1 MRKISIFL
9 IMLLALSSLVLGASI
24 IQVRRDTAANWVS
37 SNPILAQGEMGLET
51 DTLKLKFGNGT
62 GTWNALPYYSTDLF
76 DPSGYYTSIQ
86 IDSQNLTM
94 TEFVLYVNSTND
106 AGNDYNDAWI
116 NTTIDTKDIVV
127 NTSMKNYVDNLN
139 GTWEDSSSNLTEQN
153 IADFG
158 FLKFLNL
165 TSYITNLNTSW
176 VDTLIDNRV
185 VQSFVQTLGFYTK
198 DEVYNTTEIDTL
210 GNWSA
215 DKIDYSTTVLIQGW
229 IDGNYTALDGKIDS
243 IENLTLAQIVTN
255 IGNWSNDK
263 GDYYTSSEVD
273 SIITTMDNLS
283 LLQIVTNIGNWSAD
297 KGDYS
302 TTTSANLLYAP
313 TGYGDEW
320 NKTYADT
327 LYLTSYQNL
336 TDADILAFGYNH
348 TVDLTAYFNTLYSNS
363 TDTNETTRVDILVS
377 QVDSMENLSTSDV
390 QGIKVNNATYADDSA
405 LLGGELPSV
414 YLDNTDYCS
423 DGSCGSLVVTG
434 NFTIIGNYINATVEN
449 QFINGSIIPELD
461 DEFDLGSQSK
471 RWDNIYTTNIV
482 SDDWT
487 NVTITENQISDLQ
500 DYLTS
505 YQNLT
510 DSDILAFGYNHTTDL
525 TAYFN
530 TLYSNS
536 TDTNE
541 TTRVDTLVNQVASM
555 ENLSM
560 VEVAANTTG
569 YGYITSY
576 DNLSGDNV
584 VGMVG
589 NWSAWD
595 NITGIPHATPSN
607 SDITHFSLADE
618 IYDWVIGLGYSTTV
632 GTVTSVTGTSPIVSS
647 GGATPAISATILK
660 DLVTTAPLTG
670 AVDNVFVG
678 TDSDITLA
686 ITMGGDLV
694 TTAPLTGGVLNIFP
708 GSGTKATIAMPVA
721 TTSAD
726 GYLDKDDWN
735 TFNNKADS
743 DTTYSAGNGISEALT
758 VFSVAGGTAL
768 TQDAGGLSVTD
779 GGIGDTQIADAY
791 INQALT
797 TTSNPTFNNQTITEC
812 IVFASGGKICSGS

>member
-1 MRKISIFL
+1 MKINKTI
-9 IMLLALSSLVLGASI
+9 IMLLIVFSIAISFVSAASI
-24 IQVRRDTAANWVS
+24 IQIRRDIASAWST

-76 DPSGYYTSIQ
+76 DPSGYYTMVE

-94 TEFVLYVNSTND
+94 TEFILYVNSTNG
-106 AGNDYNDAWI
+106 AGSGYTDNWI
-116 NTTIDTKDIVV
+116 NVTIDAKDVTA
-127 NTSMKNYVDNLN
+127 NTSMKDYVDSLN
-139 GTWEDSSSNLTEQN
+139 GTWQDNSDNLTEQN

-176 VDTLIDNRV
+176 VNTLIDNRV
-185 VQSFVQTLGFYTK
+185 TQAFVQVLGLGFYTK
-198 DEVYNTTEIDTL
+198 DEVYNSTEIDNLNGTWEDL
-210 GNWSA
+210 NTIYNDDWINTTTNISII
-215 DKIDYSTTVLIQGW
+215 DKIIIANTSMKDYTDNLNGTWQDNS
-229 IDGNYTALDGKIDS
+229 D
-243 IENLTLAQIVTN
+243 NLT
-255 IGNWSNDK
+255 GSNVI
-263 GDYYTSSEVD
+263 EMV
-273 SIITTMDNLS
+273 
-283 LLQIVTNIGNWSAD
+283 GNWSAD

-302 TTTSANLLYAP
+302 TTTEANLLYAP

-327 LYLTSYQNL
+327 LYLTSYENL
-336 TDADILAFGYNH
+336 TDADILALGYNH
-348 TVDLTAYFNTLYSNS
+348 TA
-363 TDTNETTRVDILVS
+363 
-377 QVDSMENLSTSDV
+377 
-390 QGIKVNNATYADDSA
+390 
-405 LLGGELPSV
+405 
-414 YLDNTDYCS
+414 
-423 DGSCGSLVVTG
+423 
-434 NFTIIGNYINATVEN
+434 
-449 QFINGSIIPELD
+449 
-461 DEFDLGSQSK
+461 
-471 RWDNIYTTNIV
+471 
-482 SDDWT
+482 
-487 NVTITENQISDLQ
+487 
-500 DYLTS
+500 
-505 YQNLT
+505 
-510 DSDILAFGYNHTTDL
+510 DL

-678 TDSDITLA
+678 TDSDITLT

-797 TTSNPTFNNQTITEC
+797 TTSDVTHADVTVNNITSVNC
-812 IVFASGGKICSGS
+812 IYFDSGGKICSGS